1 MTTDRKR
8 SVLLLA
14 GLLVLTA
21 GCAAGSSAPPPPGV
35 SFPTSSELRD
45 ALPAPAFEAIPGQA
59 QYPEESGEVPQG
71 ERDVV
76 ERVVDGDTVVLERLG
91 AVRLVGLNTPES
103 VKPGAPVDCHGPDSS
118 RAAKSVLTGREVILE
133 IDPVAGTYDRYE
145 RRLGYLWYRDGQDWK
160 LYNLEA
166 IASGDGRAYAYADQQ
181 YRYRDL
187 FEDAQDAAQNRS
199 LGLWQCPAG

>member
-14 GLLVLTA
+14 ALLVWTT
-21 GCAAGSSAPPPPGV
+21 GCAAGSSAPPPGV
-35 SFPTSSELRD
+35 SFPTTSELRD
-45 ALPAPAFEAIPGQA
+45 ALPSPTFEATPGQE

-91 AVRLVGLNTPES
+91 KVRLVGLNTPES
-103 VKPGAPVDCHGPDSS
+103 VKPGAPVECHGPEASL
-118 RAAKSVLTGREVILE
+118 AAKNVLTGRDAILE
-133 IDPVAGTYDRYE
+133 TDPVAGTYDRYE

-166 IASGDGRAYAYADQQ
+166 IAAGDGRAYAYADQQ

-187 FEDAQDAAQNRS
+187 FEDAQDVARDES
-199 LGLWQCPAG
+199 LGLWQCPAS